1 MVRVV
6 LGSGEGG
13 HRPNC
18 LPTWPLPFCTPPQRM
33 SPCGSTPSPPFGVV
47 SVLDFGHSHRHAM
60 VSRFIL
66 HVPDDIRWGASFHVF
81 VICTPSSVKCL
92 LKSLAHLV
100 CFFKNKHKRWLGSSR
115 SLAQSLRNTTATTEL
130 AGGMNWRLL
139 TELKSNLGSM
149 RGESSHA
156 LGPKL
161 TLRKVL
167 KIWLL
172 FTGKFV
178 PGSQPFHKYSHFGPL
193 ELEAIYFLII
203 IMELQHR

>member
-47 SVLDFGHSHRHAM
+47 SVLDFGHSHRHAV

-81 VICTPSSVKCL
+81 VICIPSSVKCL
-92 LKSLAHLV
+92 LNLWPIWCVFLKTSTKGDWDPADPWPSLWETSYCNHRTRRWDELKASHWVEVQPRIYERGIQPCTWSQAHTQESLKNLATFYWQI
-100 CFFKNKHKRWLGSSR
+100 CSWEPALPQIFTFWSFGAWGYLFFNNYNG
-115 SLAQSLRNTTATTEL
+115 TAT
-130 AGGMNWRLL
+130 
-139 TELKSNLGSM
+139 
-149 RGESSHA
+149 
-156 LGPKL
+156 
-161 TLRKVL
+161 
-167 KIWLL
+167 
-172 FTGKFV
+172 
-178 PGSQPFHKYSHFGPL
+178 
-193 ELEAIYFLII
+193 
-203 IMELQHR
+203 